1 MTRRSESSK
10 YWKKRLMGNPRL
22 IVALD
27 YPDADSALGLAR
39 RIDPESCRVKVGLE
53 LFTAAGPGVIDAL
66 QTLGFDVFADL
77 KFHDIPNTVAGACR
91 AAADLG
97 VWMLNVHVAG
107 GVRMLEAAREA
118 VDASSHKP
126 LLIGVTVLTSLGDKD
141 LEQIGVRNEPGS
153 WATMLAKC
161 AQGAN
166 LDGVVCS
173 PQEAALLREALGEE
187 FILVTP
193 GIRPAG
199 ASRDDQRRVMKP
211 SQAVAAGADYLVVGR
226 AVTVAD
232 DPVQA
237 ILTINSEIGD

>member
-1 MTRRSESSK
+1 VSNR
-10 YWKKRLMGNPRL
+10 RL

-53 LFTAAGPGVIDAL
+53 LFTRAGPGVIEAL
-66 QTLGFDVFADL
+66 QKLGFEVFADL

-97 VWMLNVHVAG
+97 VWMMNVHGLG

-126 LLIGVTVLTSLGDKD
+126 LLIGVTVLTSLGQKD
-141 LEQIGVRNEPGS
+141 LEQIGVSNAPGP
-153 WATMLAKC
+153 WVTTLAKC
-161 AQGAN
+161 AQQAN

-173 PQEAALLREALGEE
+173 PHEAAQLRETLGSAPGPGHAPGDGDGKR
-187 FILVTP
+187 FLLVTP

-199 ASRDDQRRVMKP
+199 ASADDQRRVMTP